1 VSFTSEKNNV
11 ILGSSSDGRNWLRIF
26 RPLIACLIGSIAM
39 LAACSSEA
47 PPAPHAATPPDRA
60 AAKRGAYL
68 FAAAGCVGC
77 HTDTAHGGA
86 RLAGGKGIETP
97 FGAYYSRNITPD
109 PVHGIGAWSDADFLR
124 ALREGIAP
132 GGAHYFPAFPY
143 PAFTLMTD
151 GDILDI
157 WAYLRT
163 QPPQPTEN
171 RPHDVSFPFDV
182 RLTMLPW
189 RALYFNAGPFKPDPA
204 QSAQWNRGAYLANAV
219 AHCGECHTPRTLLG
233 GREDERRF
241 NGGTLVGT
249 GAKHAP
255 NITPDP
261 TDGIGKWRLE
271 DILTLLKTGMMP
283 NGDFVQAP
291 MSDVVE
297 DTAKL
302 TETDRVAIAT
312 YLKSLPPLPGK
323 GG

>member
-1 VSFTSEKNNV
+1 M
-11 ILGSSSDGRNWLRIF
+11 LLRF
-26 RPLIACLIGSIAM
+26 KARLAIAA
-39 LAACSSEA
+39 LAAAIVSACGSA
-47 PPAPHAATPPDRA
+47 PPPATRA
-60 AAKRGAYL
+60 AAPPDPAAVKRGAYL
-68 FAAAGCVGC
+68 FTAAGCLGC
-77 HTDTAHGGA
+77 HTDSAHGGA
-86 RLAGGKGIETP
+86 RLAGGKAIETP

-109 PVHGIGAWSDADFLR
+109 AAHGIGSWSDADFLR
-124 ALREGIAP
+124 ALREGISP
-132 GGAHYFPAFPY
+132 SGAHYFPAFPY

-163 QPPQPTEN
+163 QPPQPTED

-189 RALYFNAGPFKPDPA
+189 RALYFTEGPLKPDPQ

-219 AHCGECHTPRTLLG
+219 VHCGECHTPRTLLG
-233 GREDERRF
+233 GREDKRRF
-241 NGGTLVGT
+241 NGGTLAGP

-261 TDGIGKWRLE
+261 ADGIGKWQVD
-271 DILTLLKTGMMP
+271 DIVTLLKTGMMP
-283 NGDFVQAP
+283 SGDFVERP
-291 MSDVVE
+291 MSDVVD

-302 TETDRVAIAT
+302 SDADRLAIAT
-312 YLKSLPPLPGK
+312 YLKSVPPLPGK